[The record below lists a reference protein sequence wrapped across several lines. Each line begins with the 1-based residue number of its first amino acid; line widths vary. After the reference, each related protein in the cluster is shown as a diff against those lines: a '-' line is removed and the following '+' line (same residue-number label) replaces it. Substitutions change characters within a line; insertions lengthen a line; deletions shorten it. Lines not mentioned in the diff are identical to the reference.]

1 MAYLQP
7 RKFAAK
13 NAMETKVESFAFSRV
28 ESHAR
33 ESRHPERAAA
43 AAAAE
48 LHSEE
53 RGKRKTTVTGHS
65 R

>member
-13 NAMETKVESFAFSRV
+13 NAMETNVESFAFSRV

-33 ESRHPERAAA
+33 ESRHPERGA